1 MRKLILIL
9 GILIL
14 LFVIGERAK
23 LISGVQWDAL
33 FKNTAIQLPQTPSD
47 KKTIVYEE
55 SVITKVVEDALP
67 SVVTIGISK
76 TTRPAT
82 TYQFDPTDPFSQ
94 ILPRQSKPQ
103 KIEQNIGSGFIIT
116 ADGLIIT
123 NKHVVADTAAGYNV
137 LTNDKKSYTVQKIYR
152 DPLNDLAIIKV
163 DATGLKPL
171 KLGDASKL
179 KLGQMTIA
187 IGTPLGEFTNTV
199 TSGIVSGLGRGI
211 TAGSPFEGYVEK
223 LDNVIQTDAAISP
236 GNSGGPLLNSSGEVI
251 GINTAVAQEGQNIG
265 FAIPVNI
272 VKDLIITFNKHG
284 GSFER
289 PYIGVRYK
297 MIDRDYAV
305 LNDLV
310 EGAYVLEVL
319 DNSPASKADIQ
330 TQDIIMELDGTRIKG
345 NDDQAVAKQISEKKI
360 GDTMQLKLWRDGQT
374 ITKTIKLEASP

>member
-14 LFVIGERAK
+14 LFVIGERSK
-23 LISGVQWDAL
+23 LISGVQWDNL
-33 FKNTAIQLPQTPSD
+33 FKNTSITLPAGSGD
-47 KKTIVYEE
+47 KKTVVYEE

-76 TTRPAT
+76 TTQPTNA
-82 TYQFDPTDPFSQ
+82 YQFDPTDPFSP
-94 ILPRQSKPQ
+94 LRPRQTTPR

-123 NKHVVADTAAGYNV
+123 NKHVVADTTAGYNV
-137 LTNDKKSYTVQKIYR
+137 LTNDKKSYSVQKIYR

-163 DATGLKPL
+163 DAIGLKPL

-236 GNSGGPLLNSSGEVI
+236 GNSGGPLLSSSGEVI

-265 FAIPVNI
+265 FAIPANI
-272 VKDLIITFNKHG
+272 VKDLIDKFNKQG

-330 TQDIIMELDGTRIKG
+330 TQDIIMEIDGTRIKG
-345 NDDQAVAKQISEKKI
+345 NDDQAVAKQILDKKI
-360 GDTMQLKLWRDGQT
+360 GDTMQIKLWRDGQT
-374 ITKTIKLEASP
+374 ITKTVKLEASP